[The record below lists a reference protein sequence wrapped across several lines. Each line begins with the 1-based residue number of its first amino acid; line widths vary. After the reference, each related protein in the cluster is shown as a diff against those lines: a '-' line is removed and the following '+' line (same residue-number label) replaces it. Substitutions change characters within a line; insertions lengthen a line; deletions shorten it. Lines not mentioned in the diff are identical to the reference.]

1 MQSHSKAGRSLL
13 LLLLAL
19 GVASGCGGTT
29 LPEASDSSAP
39 ELEDLTQAER
49 NQPRENGLFD
59 GVWVGRPRTLGSCNL
74 QQTKAAFDAIDKRWA
89 AENDAAKKYMTCNTY
104 NREVQPQDHFDMLG
118 HLLKGLAPPGCLS
131 GQGTSSSEAGCTEWN
146 SYAIDDQM
154 DLRTQMAR
162 RAQAGQSLTPSQI
175 FKMAMEITGKSP
187 ARALW
192 IAYRVTNIMAG
203 EDQRFAQTLNAM
215 PNMRSS
221 CSGLTDRKSR
231 AGIYYHYFLVA
242 LITHT
247 YGPGPGAL
255 STVERLASFES
266 AKGDSDKAGANWEG
280 WKLGGDLVRARATGA
295 FTPAGYAFCF
305 RANADNTS
313 VVIGGSTTLPV
324 KANDTATPRSVL
336 GSLGIS
342 VSGVPAG
349 LSVSVGSAGFSASKP
364 GLTGSPDSKSGLT
377 GAQNVTSSTLN
388 ISALSGPPKKHEFEY
403 ALRIPGEGN
412 DDNKDSTTARVVV
425 DVKCPPDKPD
435 WDPAVSQCT
444 DQCGDCESDKYCD
457 TGSGTPTCK
466 CSPESPD
473 WNPTT
478 QKCEPPLTCG
488 GGTSASGGDE
498 GYSKTLELGAT
509 SGTISVSYS
518 TYTQKDRIRI
528 TYGGATLLDSGC
540 VGESKTI
547 DVPYS
552 GNSTQ
557 ATVVVEPNCEGG
569 SGTAWDFS
577 FGCAR

>member
-1 MQSHSKAGRSLL
+1 MA
-13 LLLLAL
+13 
-19 GVASGCGGTT
+19 
-29 LPEASDSSAP
+29 
-39 ELEDLTQAER
+39 
-49 NQPRENGLFD
+49 NQG
-59 GVWVGRPRTLGSCNL
+59 TLGQEGEC
-74 QQTKAAFDAIDKRWA
+74 K
-89 AENDAAKKYMTCNTY
+89 
-104 NREVQPQDHFDMLG
+104 
-118 HLLKGLAPPGCLS
+118 
-131 GQGTSSSEAGCTEWN
+131 EWN
-146 SYAIDDQM
+146 SYAIDDQSE
-154 DLRTQMAR
+154 LRIQMAA
-162 RAQAGQSLTPSQI
+162 RAKAGQSLTPSQI

-187 ARALW
+187 SRALW
-192 IAYRVTNIMAG
+192 IAYRVTNMMSG
-203 EDQRFAQTLNAM
+203 EGQAFAQTLNAM

-221 CSGLTDRKSR
+221 CSGLTDRASR
-231 AGIYYHYFLVA
+231 GGIYYHYFLVA
-242 LITHT
+242 LIGHT
-247 YGPGPGAL
+247 YGPGLGFL
-255 STVERLASFES
+255 STMERFFSYET
-266 AKGDSDKAGANWEG
+266 AKGDPDKAGANWEG
-280 WKLGGDLVRARATGA
+280 WKMGTELIRSRALGA

-313 VVIGGSTTLPV
+313 VVIGSSTTLPV

-342 VSGVPAG
+342 VSGVPAE

-377 GAQNVTSSTLN
+377 GAQNVASSTLN

-403 ALRIPGEGN
+403 ALGIPGES
-412 DDNKDSTTARVVV
+412 DNKDSTTARVVV
-425 DVKCPPDKPD
+425 DVKCPADKPD

-444 DQCGDCESDKYCD
+444 DQCGDCESEKYCD

>member
-1 MQSHSKAGRSLL
+1 MHSHSKAGRSLL

-131 GQGTSSSEAGCTEWN
+131 GQGTSSSEAGCDEWN
-146 SYAIDDQM
+146 SYAIDDQLE
-154 DLRTQMAR
+154 LRAQMAL
-162 RAQAGQSLTPSQI
+162 RAKAGQSLSPSQI

-255 STVERLASFES
+255 STLERLSSFES

-313 VVIGGSTTLPV
+313 VVIGEVATVPV
-324 KANDTATPRSVL
+324 KANDTATPRSL
-336 GSLGIS
+336 LANLGIS

-349 LSVSVGSAGFSASKP
+349 LSVSVGSAGFAASKP
-364 GLTGSPDSKSGLT
+364 GGTGSPVSKSGLT
-377 GAQNVTSSTLN
+377 GAQAAAAGILNVSS
-388 ISALSGPPKKHEFEY
+388 AGPPGNPEFFY
-403 ALRIPGEGN
+403 SLG
-412 DDNKDSTTARVVV
+412 DDPLLASVRVN
-425 DVKCPPDKPD
+425 VKCPADKPD